1 MATKKKQTLRNS
13 EYYDMQ
19 STFDELYAKSQN
31 GQVFQN
37 LMGIICSE
45 ENIQLAYRNI
55 KRNGGSVTPGV
66 DGITIRDIEQMP
78 AEKYILKDYKNFTLF
93 RMRRNGYV
101 SLPKGTDVNR
111 LSKSYSMTKNLAG
124 LPLLTITYSYNG
136 HEVGTARY
144 YQTRLL
150 SDELL

>member
-45 ENIQLAYRNI
+45 ENIQLAYRNACGKI
-55 KRNGGSVTPGV
+55 YPHC
-66 DGITIRDIEQMP
+66 
-78 AEKYILKDYKNFTLF
+78 AEE
-93 RMRRNGYV
+93 
-101 SLPKGTDVNR
+101 
-111 LSKSYSMTKNLAG
+111 AG
-124 LPLLTITYSYNG
+124 M
-136 HEVGTARY
+136 V
-144 YQTRLL
+144 
-150 SDELL
+150 